1 MKDNFDLHAWNR
13 NRLIE
18 STLEDSDLKAKK
30 RVEIVYNQIIND
42 FPQYF
47 TESVSKSSLKFSIS
61 SAFTKLASEGLS
73 EDSNTNQD
81 DIDGS
86 LNITRGGDDEA
97 MGAEEESDSNVVG
110 EADGEKEYEVGYWI
124 YRNDDYDDDYVTVM
138 AKSEEEALA
147 KAKEENYRGKDFKI
161 YKR

>member
-110 EADGEKEYEVGYWI
+110 EADGE
-124 YRNDDYDDDYVTVM
+124 RNM
-138 AKSEEEALA
+138 K
-147 KAKEENYRGKDFKI
+147 
-161 YKR
+161 